1 MRISDWSSDVCSS
14 DLGQRYGR
22 DGSGS
27 DGETISGSVSHG
39 FALGDGGSFTLSV
52 EGKKANAAVRN
63 TDVTGALYFPLA
75 GGVPDPRELTANR
88 RTYQGGLPDVKDVKV
103 AQTLVL
109 PLGNVTFYSDGTFG
123 YRDARVGQA
132 GRRPNSNQNIIQI
145 YPDGFT
151 RSEEH
156 TSELQSLM
164 RISYAVFCLKKK
176 KDKIK
181 T

>member
-14 DLGQRYGR
+14 DL
-22 DGSGS
+22 GSGS

-52 EGKKANAAVRN
+52 EGKKATAAVRN

-88 RTYQGGLPDVKDVKV
+88 RTYPGGLPDLKAVKV

-109 PLGNVTFYSDGTFG
+109 PLGNAPFLSGGPLDQKHILTG
-123 YRDARVGQA
+123 
-132 GRRPNSNQNIIQI
+132 
-145 YPDGFT
+145 
-151 RSEEH
+151 
-156 TSELQSLM
+156 
-164 RISYAVFCLKKK
+164 K
-176 KDKIK
+176 
-181 T
+181 

>member
-14 DLGQRYGR
+14 DL
-22 DGSGS
+22 GSGS

-75 GGVPDPRELTANR
+75 GGVPAPRELTANR
-88 RTYQGGLPDVKDVKV
+88 RTYQGGLPDVKDVTA

-109 PLGNVTFYSDGTFG
+109 PLANVTFSSDGTFR
-123 YRDARVGQA
+123 YQI
-132 GRRPNSNQNIIQI
+132 GRAQVRPPVPN
-145 YPDGFT
+145 
-151 RSEEH
+151 
-156 TSELQSLM
+156 
-164 RISYAVFCLKKK
+164 A
-176 KDKIK
+176 
-181 T
+181 